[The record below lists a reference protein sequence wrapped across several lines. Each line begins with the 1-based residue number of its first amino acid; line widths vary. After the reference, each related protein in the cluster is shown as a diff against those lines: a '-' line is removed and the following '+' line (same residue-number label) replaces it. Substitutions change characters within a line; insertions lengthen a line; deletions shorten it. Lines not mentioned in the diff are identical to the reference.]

1 MGIFDQKVELVLYLM
16 IVYVLLTVVMLLL
29 SIIELCNNGLT
40 KMVRC
45 LVVTLLIVLL
55 GFRYEVGND
64 YQNYVETFQNLDWY
78 KDVFEPG
85 YIFLCQFSQKLNL
98 TYQFPFFICSLLT
111 VLPIAFLVNK
121 TIPRMFCT
129 SMTVYVLSYVYFE
142 AMNTVRQA
150 VAMSAFLLVFYFYI
164 IQEQKLKALLALIF
178 GALFHKSILIIAF
191 LAFIMSK
198 FRDKFNIKLCLILLL
213 GSFVIGHCL
222 QSFFDAISGLTM
234 LLGLNSNYMDVFEER
249 GVASGTFQIY
259 LNISA
264 LYLLIFNKKQFSPKN
279 RRNQIIAL
287 FYVAGIVIYN
297 VFISFYI
304 GLRFYWYFYL
314 FLILVIPNLLKKR
327 KIKIRPLFFIVLVL
341 IITIYTFVSLQ
352 SKYYIDYNMNF
363 SLF

>member
-1 MGIFDQKVELVLYLM
+1 M
-16 IVYVLLTVVMLLL
+16 IVYIFLTIFLMLL
-29 SIIELCNNGLT
+29 SFIELYNNGYST
-40 KMVRC
+40 KIK
-45 LVVTLLIVLL
+45 VVLIILLCFIM
-55 GFRYEVGND
+55 GFRYNVGND
-64 YQNYVETFQNLDWY
+64 YHNYVDIYENLDWY
-78 KDVFEPG
+78 MDVFEPG
-85 YIFLCQFSQKLNL
+85 YILLCQFSQKLNL

-164 IQEQKLKALLALIF
+164 IKEQKLKALLPLIF

-191 LAFIMSK
+191 LAFIISK
-198 FRDKFNIKLCLILLL
+198 FRDKFNVKLCLIFLL

-327 KIKIRPLFFIVLVL
+327 KIKIRPLFFVALVL

>member
-1 MGIFDQKVELVLYLM
+1 M
-16 IVYVLLTVVMLLL
+16 IVYIFLTIFLMLL
-29 SIIELCNNGLT
+29 SFIELYNNGYST
-40 KMVRC
+40 KIK
-45 LVVTLLIVLL
+45 VVLILLLCFIM
-55 GFRYEVGND
+55 GFRYNVGND
-64 YQNYVETFQNLDWY
+64 YHNYVDIYKNLDWY
-78 KDVFEPG
+78 LDVFEPG

-121 TIPRMFCT
+121 TIPKMFCT

-150 VAMSAFLLVFYFYI
+150 VAMSAFLLVYYFYI
-164 IQEQKLKALLALIF
+164 IKEQKLKALLALIF

-191 LAFIMSK
+191 LAFIISK

-213 GSFVIGHCL
+213 GSFVIGHYL

-264 LYLLIFNKKQFSPKN
+264 LYLLIFNKKQFSQIN

-327 KIKIRPLFFIVLVL
+327 KIKIRPLFFVALVL

>member
-1 MGIFDQKVELVLYLM
+1 M
-16 IVYVLLTVVMLLL
+16 IVYIFLTIFLMLL
-29 SIIELCNNGLT
+29 SFIELYNNGYST
-40 KMVRC
+40 KIK
-45 LVVTLLIVLL
+45 VVLILLLCFIM
-55 GFRYEVGND
+55 GFRYNVGND
-64 YQNYVETFQNLDWY
+64 YHNYVDIYENLDWY
-78 KDVFEPG
+78 MDVFEPG
-85 YIFLCQFSQKLNL
+85 YILLCQFSQKLNL

-121 TIPRMFCT
+121 TIPKMFCT

-164 IQEQKLKALLALIF
+164 IKEQKLKALLALIF

-191 LAFIMSK
+191 LAFIISK

-327 KIKIRPLFFIVLVL
+327 KIKIRPLFFIALVL
-341 IITIYTFVSLQ
+341 IITIYMFVSLQ

>member
-1 MGIFDQKVELVLYLM
+1 M
-16 IVYVLLTVVMLLL
+16 IVYIFLTIFLMLL
-29 SIIELCNNGLT
+29 SFIELCNNGYST
-40 KMVRC
+40 KIK
-45 LVVTLLIVLL
+45 VVLILLLCFIM
-55 GFRYEVGND
+55 GFRYNVGND
-64 YQNYVETFQNLDWY
+64 YHNYVDIYENLDWY
-78 KDVFEPG
+78 MDVFEPG
-85 YIFLCQFSQKLNL
+85 YIFLCQFSRKLNL

-121 TIPRMFCT
+121 TIPKMFCT

-150 VAMSAFLLVFYFYI
+150 VAMSAFLLVYYFYI
-164 IQEQKLKALLALIF
+164 IKEQKLKALLALIF

-191 LAFIMSK
+191 FAFIISK
-198 FRDKFNIKLCLILLL
+198 FRDKFNIKLCLMLLL
-213 GSFVIGHCL
+213 GSFVIGQCL

-259 LNISA
+259 LNFSA
-264 LYLLIFNKKQFSPKN
+264 LYLLIFNEKQFSQKN

-314 FLILVIPNLLKKR
+314 FLILVIPNLLKER
-327 KIKIRPLFFIVLVL
+327 KIKIRPLFFVALVL

>member
-1 MGIFDQKVELVLYLM
+1 M
-16 IVYVLLTVVMLLL
+16 IVYIFLTIFLMLL
-29 SIIELCNNGLT
+29 SFIELYNNGYST
-40 KMVRC
+40 KIK
-45 LVVTLLIVLL
+45 VVLILLLCFIM
-55 GFRYEVGND
+55 GFRYNVGND
-64 YQNYVETFQNLDWY
+64 YHNYVDIYENLDWY
-78 KDVFEPG
+78 MDVFEPG
-85 YIFLCQFSQKLNL
+85 YIFLCQFSQMLNL

-121 TIPRMFCT
+121 TIPKMFCT
-129 SMTVYVLSYVYFE
+129 SLTVYVLSYVYFE

-164 IQEQKLKALLALIF
+164 IKEQKLKALLALIF

-191 LAFIMSK
+191 LAFIISK

-327 KIKIRPLFFIVLVL
+327 KIKIRPLFFIALVL

>member
-1 MGIFDQKVELVLYLM
+1 M
-16 IVYVLLTVVMLLL
+16 IVYIFLTIFLMLL
-29 SIIELCNNGLT
+29 SFIELYNNGYST
-40 KMVRC
+40 KIK
-45 LVVTLLIVLL
+45 VVLILLLCFIM
-55 GFRYEVGND
+55 GFRYNVGND
-64 YQNYVETFQNLDWY
+64 YHNYVDIYENLDWY
-78 KDVFEPG
+78 MDVFEPG
-85 YIFLCQFSQKLNL
+85 YIFLCQFSQMLNL

-121 TIPRMFCT
+121 TIPKMFCT

-164 IQEQKLKALLALIF
+164 IKEQKLKALLALIF

-191 LAFIMSK
+191 LAFIISK

-264 LYLLIFNKKQFSPKN
+264 LYLLIFNKKQFSPKK

-327 KIKIRPLFFIVLVL
+327 KIKIRPLFFIALVL

>member
-1 MGIFDQKVELVLYLM
+1 M
-16 IVYVLLTVVMLLL
+16 IVYIFLTIFLMLL
-29 SIIELCNNGLT
+29 SFIELYNNGYST
-40 KMVRC
+40 KIK
-45 LVVTLLIVLL
+45 VVLILLLCFIM
-55 GFRYEVGND
+55 GFRYNVGND
-64 YQNYVETFQNLDWY
+64 YHNYVDIYENLDWY
-78 KDVFEPG
+78 MDVFEPG
-85 YIFLCQFSQKLNL
+85 YIFLCQFSQILNL

-121 TIPRMFCT
+121 TIPKMFCT

-164 IQEQKLKALLALIF
+164 IKEQKLKALLALIF

-191 LAFIMSK
+191 LAFIISK

-264 LYLLIFNKKQFSPKN
+264 LYLLILNKKQFSPKN

-327 KIKIRPLFFIVLVL
+327 KIKIRPLFFIALVL

>member
-1 MGIFDQKVELVLYLM
+1 M
-16 IVYVLLTVVMLLL
+16 IVYIFLTIFLMLL
-29 SIIELCNNGLT
+29 SFIELYNNGYST
-40 KMVRC
+40 KIK
-45 LVVTLLIVLL
+45 VVLIILLCFIM
-55 GFRYEVGND
+55 GFRYNVGND
-64 YQNYVETFQNLDWY
+64 YHNYVDIYENLDWY
-78 KDVFEPG
+78 MDVFEPG
-85 YIFLCQFSQKLNL
+85 YILLCQFSQKLNL

-164 IQEQKLKALLALIF
+164 IKEQKLKALLALIF

-191 LAFIMSK
+191 LAFVISK

-314 FLILVIPNLLKKR
+314 FLILVIPNLLKTR
-327 KIKIRPLFFIVLVL
+327 KIKIRPLFFIALVL
-341 IITIYTFVSLQ
+341 IMTIYTFVTLQ

>member
-1 MGIFDQKVELVLYLM
+1 M
-16 IVYVLLTVVMLLL
+16 IVYIFLTIFLMLL
-29 SIIELCNNGLT
+29 SFIELYNNGYST
-40 KMVRC
+40 KIK
-45 LVVTLLIVLL
+45 VVLILLLCFIM
-55 GFRYEVGND
+55 GFRYNVGND
-64 YQNYVETFQNLDWY
+64 YHNYVDIYENLDWY
-78 KDVFEPG
+78 MDVFEPG
-85 YIFLCQFSQKLNL
+85 YIFLCQFSQILNL

-121 TIPRMFCT
+121 TIPKMFCT

-164 IQEQKLKALLALIF
+164 IKEQKLKALLALIF

-191 LAFIMSK
+191 LAFIISK

-222 QSFFDAISGLTM
+222 QSFFDAISALTM

-297 VFISFYI
+297 VFISFKK
-304 GLRFYWYFYL
+304 GLRFYWNFYL
-314 FLILVIPNLLKKR
+314 YLILVIPNLLKKR
-327 KIKIRPLFFIVLVL
+327 KIKIRPLFFIALVL

>member
-1 MGIFDQKVELVLYLM
+1 M
-16 IVYVLLTVVMLLL
+16 IVYIFLTIFLMLL
-29 SIIELCNNGLT
+29 SFIELYNNGYST
-40 KMVRC
+40 KIK
-45 LVVTLLIVLL
+45 VVLIILLCFIM
-55 GFRYEVGND
+55 GFRYNVGND
-64 YQNYVETFQNLDWY
+64 YHNYVDIYENLDWY
-78 KDVFEPG
+78 MDVFEPG
-85 YIFLCQFSQKLNL
+85 YILLCQFSQKLNL

-121 TIPRMFCT
+121 TIPKMFCT

-164 IQEQKLKALLALIF
+164 IKEQKLKALLPLIF

-191 LAFIMSK
+191 LAFIISK
-198 FRDKFNIKLCLILLL
+198 FRDKFNVKLCLIFLL

-327 KIKIRPLFFIVLVL
+327 KIKIRPLFFIALVL
-341 IITIYTFVSLQ
+341 IMTIYTFVTLQ

>member
-1 MGIFDQKVELVLYLM
+1 M
-16 IVYVLLTVVMLLL
+16 IVYIFLTIFLMLL
-29 SIIELCNNGLT
+29 SFIELYNNGYST
-40 KMVRC
+40 KIK
-45 LVVTLLIVLL
+45 VVLILLLCFIM
-55 GFRYEVGND
+55 GFRYNVGND
-64 YQNYVETFQNLDWY
+64 YHNYVDIYENLDWY
-78 KDVFEPG
+78 MDVFEPG
-85 YIFLCQFSQKLNL
+85 YIFLCQFSQMLNL

-121 TIPRMFCT
+121 TIPKMFCT

-164 IQEQKLKALLALIF
+164 IKEQKLKALLALIF

-191 LAFIMSK
+191 LAFIISK
-198 FRDKFNIKLCLILLL
+198 FRDKFNMKLCLILLL

-327 KIKIRPLFFIVLVL
+327 KIKIRPLFFIALVL

>member
-1 MGIFDQKVELVLYLM
+1 M
-16 IVYVLLTVVMLLL
+16 IVYIFLTIFLMLL
-29 SIIELCNNGLT
+29 SFIELYNNGYST
-40 KMVRC
+40 KIK
-45 LVVTLLIVLL
+45 VVLIILLCFIM
-55 GFRYEVGND
+55 GFRYNVGND
-64 YQNYVETFQNLDWY
+64 YHNYVDIYENLDWY
-78 KDVFEPG
+78 MDVFEPG
-85 YIFLCQFSQKLNL
+85 YILLCQFSQKLNL

-164 IQEQKLKALLALIF
+164 IKEQKLKALLPLIF

-191 LAFIMSK
+191 LAFIISK
-198 FRDKFNIKLCLILLL
+198 FRDKFNVKLCLIFLL

-264 LYLLIFNKKQFSPKN
+264 LYLLIFNKKQFSQKN

-327 KIKIRPLFFIVLVL
+327 KIKIRPLFFIALVL
-341 IITIYTFVSLQ
+341 IMTIYTFVTLQ

>member
-1 MGIFDQKVELVLYLM
+1 M
-16 IVYVLLTVVMLLL
+16 IVYIFLTIFLMLL
-29 SIIELCNNGLT
+29 SFIELYNNGYST
-40 KMVRC
+40 KIK
-45 LVVTLLIVLL
+45 VVLILLLCFIM
-55 GFRYEVGND
+55 GFRYNVGND
-64 YQNYVETFQNLDWY
+64 YHNYVDIYENLDWY
-78 KDVFEPG
+78 MDVFEPG
-85 YIFLCQFSQKLNL
+85 YIFLCQFSQILNL

-121 TIPRMFCT
+121 TIPKMFCT

-164 IQEQKLKALLALIF
+164 IKEQKLKALLALIF

-191 LAFIMSK
+191 LAFIISK

-222 QSFFDAISGLTM
+222 QSFFDAISALTM

-327 KIKIRPLFFIVLVL
+327 KIKVRPLFFIALVL

>member
-1 MGIFDQKVELVLYLM
+1 M
-16 IVYVLLTVVMLLL
+16 IVYIFLTIFLMLL
-29 SIIELCNNGLT
+29 SFIELYNNGYST
-40 KMVRC
+40 KIK
-45 LVVTLLIVLL
+45 VVLIILLCFIM
-55 GFRYEVGND
+55 GFRYNVGND
-64 YQNYVETFQNLDWY
+64 YHNYVDIYENLDWY
-78 KDVFEPG
+78 MDVFEPG
-85 YIFLCQFSQKLNL
+85 YILLCQFSQKLNL

-164 IQEQKLKALLALIF
+164 IKEQKLKALLPLIF

-191 LAFIMSK
+191 LAFIISK
-198 FRDKFNIKLCLILLL
+198 FRDKFNVKLCLIFLL

-327 KIKIRPLFFIVLVL
+327 KIKIRPLFFIALVL

>member
-1 MGIFDQKVELVLYLM
+1 M
-16 IVYVLLTVVMLLL
+16 IVYIFLTIFLMLL
-29 SIIELCNNGLT
+29 SFIELYNNGYST
-40 KMVRC
+40 KIK
-45 LVVTLLIVLL
+45 VVLIILLCFIM
-55 GFRYEVGND
+55 GFRYNVGND
-64 YQNYVETFQNLDWY
+64 YHNYVDIYENVDWHM
-78 KDVFEPG
+78 DVFEPG
-85 YIFLCQFSQKLNL
+85 YILLCQFCQKLNL

-164 IQEQKLKALLALIF
+164 IKEQKLKALLALIF

-191 LAFIMSK
+191 LAFVISK

-264 LYLLIFNKKQFSPKN
+264 LYLLIFNKKQFSQKN

-327 KIKIRPLFFIVLVL
+327 KIKIRPLFFIALVL

>member
-1 MGIFDQKVELVLYLM
+1 M
-16 IVYVLLTVVMLLL
+16 IVYIFLTIFLMLL
-29 SIIELCNNGLT
+29 SFIELYNNGYST
-40 KMVRC
+40 KIK
-45 LVVTLLIVLL
+45 VVLILLLCFIM
-55 GFRYEVGND
+55 GFRYNVGND
-64 YQNYVETFQNLDWY
+64 YHNYVDIYENLDWY
-78 KDVFEPG
+78 MDVFEPG

-121 TIPRMFCT
+121 TIPKMFCT

-150 VAMSAFLLVFYFYI
+150 VAMSAFLLVYYFYI
-164 IQEQKLKALLALIF
+164 IKEQKLKALLALIF

-191 LAFIMSK
+191 FAFIISK
-198 FRDKFNIKLCLILLL
+198 FRDKFNIKLCLMLLL

-259 LNISA
+259 LNFSA
-264 LYLLIFNKKQFSPKN
+264 LYLLIFNEKQFSQKN

-314 FLILVIPNLLKKR
+314 FLILVIPNLLKER
-327 KIKIRPLFFIVLVL
+327 KIKIRPLFFVALVL

>member
-1 MGIFDQKVELVLYLM
+1 M
-16 IVYVLLTVVMLLL
+16 IVYIFLTIFLMLL
-29 SIIELCNNGLT
+29 SFIELYNNGYST
-40 KMVRC
+40 KIK
-45 LVVTLLIVLL
+45 VVLILLLCFIM
-55 GFRYEVGND
+55 GFRYNVGND
-64 YQNYVETFQNLDWY
+64 YHNYVDIYENLDLY
-78 KDVFEPG
+78 MDVFEPG
-85 YIFLCQFSQKLNL
+85 YIFLCQFSQILNL

-121 TIPRMFCT
+121 TIPKMFCT

-164 IQEQKLKALLALIF
+164 IKEQKLKALLALIF

-191 LAFIMSK
+191 LAFIISK

-222 QSFFDAISGLTM
+222 QSFFDAISALTM

-327 KIKIRPLFFIVLVL
+327 KIKIRPLFFIALVL

>member
-1 MGIFDQKVELVLYLM
+1 M
-16 IVYVLLTVVMLLL
+16 IVYIFLTIFLMLL
-29 SIIELCNNGLT
+29 SFIELYNNGYST
-40 KMVRC
+40 KIK
-45 LVVTLLIVLL
+45 VVLILLLCFIM
-55 GFRYEVGND
+55 GFRYNVGND
-64 YQNYVETFQNLDWY
+64 YHNYVDIYENLDWY
-78 KDVFEPG
+78 MDVFEPG
-85 YIFLCQFSQKLNL
+85 YILLCQFSQKLNL

-121 TIPRMFCT
+121 TIPKMFCT

-164 IQEQKLKALLALIF
+164 IKEQKLKALLALIF
-178 GALFHKSILIIAF
+178 GALFHKSILIISF
-191 LAFIMSK
+191 LAFIISK

-327 KIKIRPLFFIVLVL
+327 KIKIRPLFFIALVL

>member
-1 MGIFDQKVELVLYLM
+1 M
-16 IVYVLLTVVMLLL
+16 IVYIFLTIFLMLL
-29 SIIELCNNGLT
+29 SFIELYNNGYST
-40 KMVRC
+40 KIK
-45 LVVTLLIVLL
+45 VVLIILLCFIM
-55 GFRYEVGND
+55 GFRYNVGND
-64 YQNYVETFQNLDWY
+64 YHNYVDIYENLDWY
-78 KDVFEPG
+78 MDVFEPG
-85 YIFLCQFSQKLNL
+85 YILLCQFSQKLNL

-164 IQEQKLKALLALIF
+164 IKEQKLKALLALIF

-191 LAFIMSK
+191 LAFVISK

-264 LYLLIFNKKQFSPKN
+264 LYLLIFNKKQFSQNN
-279 RRNQIIAL
+279 RKNQIIAL

-327 KIKIRPLFFIVLVL
+327 KIKIRPLFFIALVL